1 METFIEGISKQCEL
15 KETEITLLRQALRTL
30 HFPKGSTVIG
40 EGKTDDSIYFIQKGV
55 WRAYIERDG
64 EQQTLWFSIPGETV
78 FSSWSYFRGH
88 PSRYTISSS
97 SDSIAIE
104 MRNSTIQKLSDSSP
118 AFLKWMQELLVNIL
132 INEDDLLIDLSSPK
146 AENRYLAFIKKMP
159 ELFNSVPLKEIAGY
173 IGVTPQSLSR
183 IRAGLNKNKKA
194 IL

>member
-1 METFIEGISKQCEL
+1 
-15 KETEITLLRQALRTL
+15 
-30 HFPKGSTVIG
+30 
-40 EGKTDDSIYFIQKGV
+40 
-55 WRAYIERDG
+55 
-64 EQQTLWFSIPGETV
+64 
-78 FSSWSYFRGH
+78 
-88 PSRYTISSS
+88 
-97 SDSIAIE
+97 